1 MLSKKSKYAIKALVC
16 IAKNFGE
23 NVPMKISKISEMEK
37 IPRKFL
43 ESILVELRNSGYVH
57 SKMGAHGGYYLAK
70 HPDGIF
76 LTQIIRL
83 SGGPLALLP
92 CVSLNFY
99 ESCEECE
106 NESTCGL
113 RQVALEVR
121 DATIHILS
129 KTSLSDLIERE
140 ETLKKSLQLS

>member
-16 IAKNFGE
+16 IAKNYE
-23 NVPMKISKISEMEK
+23 NSKPLKISDIASQEH

-43 ESILVELRNSGYVH
+43 ETILVELRNNGYVH
-57 SKMGAHGGYYLAK
+57 SKLGAQGGYYLAK
-70 HPDGIF
+70 HPAEIV

-99 ESCEECE
+99 EKCEECE
-106 NESTCGL
+106 NENTCGL
-113 RQVALEVR
+113 RQVAMEVR
-121 DATIHILS
+121 DATIKILS
-129 KTSLSDLIERE
+129 KTSLLDLIERE
-140 ETLKKSLQLS
+140 QLLLKLQIS

>member
-16 IAKNFGE
+16 LAKNFTDKS
-23 NVPMKISKISEMEK
+23 PMRISQISESEK

-43 ESILVELRNSGYVH
+43 ESILVELKNSGYVH
-57 SKMGAHGGYYLAK
+57 SKMGAQGGYYLAK
-70 HPDGIF
+70 HPDEIV

-99 ESCEECE
+99 ESCEECV
-106 NESTCGL
+106 NEETCGL
-113 RQVALEVR
+113 RQVAMEVR
-121 DATIHILS
+121 DATIRILS

-140 ETLKKSLQLS
+140 EILKKSLHLS